1 MFALKRRRLAASGPA
16 AASGTP
22 LRRDPAPS
30 RWDYRYQRL
39 MLTPVFRIALRYGLP
54 LMLIGGIVSIW
65 SANPDNRALITGQ
78 IDAAREMIHSRPEFT
93 VSALEILGAQP
104 ALHQAIEALV
114 DVEFPVSSF
123 QLDLDAM
130 RAAIGELTAVAAVS
144 LRVRPGGTLEIAVTE
159 RVPVAVWRY
168 IDGLRLID
176 NDGVMTGMILS
187 RADRAD
193 LPLIAGDG
201 AKEVILEALLLFRT
215 AGPVSDRVRGLVRMG
230 ERRWDMVLDRD
241 QRILLPS
248 DDPVAALERVIAL
261 HEAQDLLSRDITIVD
276 MRDGARPTIRLTEP
290 AINIMRNVRD
300 SGIRATRD

>member
-1 MFALKRRRLAASGPA
+1 MFALNRRRPGGPAPA
-16 AASGTP
+16 AASGAP
-22 LRRDPAPS
+22 MRRDPAPS

-39 MLTPVFRIALRYGLP
+39 MLTPLFRIGLRYGLP
-54 LMLIGGIVSIW
+54 LVLIGGMAALW
-65 SANPDNRALITGQ
+65 LANPANRALVTDR

-93 VSALEILGAQP
+93 VSALEIIGAQP

-123 QLDLDAM
+123 QLDLDAL
-130 RAAIGELTAVAAVS
+130 RAAISEFTAVAAVAV
-144 LRVRPGGTLEIAVTE
+144 RVRPGGTLEIAVTE

-215 AGPVSDRVRGLVRMG
+215 AEPVFDRVRGLVRMG

-276 MRDGARPTIRLTEP
+276 MRDSARPTIRLTEP
-290 AINIMRNVRD
+290 AINIMRNVRET
-300 SGIRATRD
+300 GIRATRD